1 MEECPE
7 IMVLRLNRNDYYYDE
22 QQGGVINTKIK
33 TAVSLE
39 ETMVIQ
45 KYNYDEIHHITYQ
58 LYAII
63 KHCGDSPI
71 HGHYIAYCKQNDRNN
86 VSS

>member
-1 MEECPE
+1 
-7 IMVLRLNRNDYYYDE
+7 MVLRLNRYHYHRDE
-22 QQGGVINTKIK
+22 KQRVIQTKIK

-45 KYNYDEIHHITYQ
+45 KYNYDEIRHITYQ

-86 VSS
+86 VSNIKASIIDK

>member
-1 MEECPE
+1 
-7 IMVLRLNRNDYYYDE
+7 MVLRLNRYHYYRDE
-22 QQGGVINTKIK
+22 KQRVIQTKIK

-63 KHCGDSPI
+63 KHCGDSPT
-71 HGHYIAYCKQNDRNN
+71 HGHYIAYCKQNNRNN
-86 VSS
+86 VSSIIHK